1 MSPPPPGR
9 DELTAWLR
17 LSLVPGLG
25 NISACRLLRA
35 FGLPEGLFEAP
46 TAALSPWLSPKQ
58 IEALRRP
65 PAGLA
70 DSVARTVRW
79 LNEPA
84 PGLRHQVLS
93 LADADYPP
101 ALLQLEDPPLLVYLI
116 DAAPDPAPP
125 AAALASPWSRCTNAL
140 AMVGSRVASPQGL
153 ETAHAFAQALA
164 EHGVTIVSGL
174 ALGIDGAAHQGALAA
189 RGPAASCPTLA
200 VVGTGLDRVYP
211 RQHQALAHA
220 VARRGL
226 LLSEYPLGTPPL
238 PANFP
243 KRNRLIAALSQGTLV
258 VEATLASGSLV
269 TARLA
274 AEQGKEVFAIPGSIH
289 APQARGCH
297 ALIRQ
302 GAKLVETLD
311 DILEELAF
319 ERPSPLVEPAPA
331 ASSTQSTPATAPPPP
346 GPASSAPGAG
356 AAVNTASP
364 VRPKV
369 TARGPAEPTFTH
381 PPAATPQPMS
391 TPPPTTDALLNA
403 LGYEAS
409 SLDALQ
415 ARTGL
420 PTPQL
425 QATLLTLELAG
436 QVARLPGGLFQRIGL
451 A

>member
-25 NISACRLLRA
+25 QLSACRLLRA
-35 FGLPEGLFEAP
+35 FGPPEGLFEQP
-46 TAALSPWLSPKQ
+46 TAALAPWLSPSQ
-58 IEALRRP
+58 IQALRRP
-65 PAGLA
+65 PTGLA
-70 DSVARTVRW
+70 ELLARTVRW
-79 LNEPA
+79 LDEPT
-84 PGLRHQVLS
+84 PGLRHQVVS
-93 LADADYPP
+93 LADAAYPP

-116 DAAPDPAPP
+116 DAAPEATPTTPTTAG
-125 AAALASPWSRCTNAL
+125 APWSRCANAL

-164 EHGVTIVSGL
+164 ERGVTIVSGL

-189 RGPAASCPTLA
+189 HGPAACCPTLA

-238 PANFP
+238 PGNFP

-258 VEATLASGSLV
+258 VEAALASGSLV

-319 ERPSPLVEPAPA
+319 ELPTPPLDTAPGA
-331 ASSTQSTPATAPPPP
+331 PTTAPPPP
-346 GPASSAPGAG
+346 PKPKPAARPPSTRVRAQAQAPSAPPARSEG
-356 AAVNTASP
+356 AAP
-364 VRPKV
+364 
-369 TARGPAEPTFTH
+369 E
-381 PPAATPQPMS
+381 
-391 TPPPTTDALLNA
+391 PPPIT
-403 LGYEAS
+403 
-409 SLDALQ
+409 Q
-415 ARTGL
+415 APPPHRR
-420 PTPQL
+420 P
-425 QATLLTLELAG
+425 
-436 QVARLPGGLFQRIGL
+436 
-451 A
+451 